1 MSIDVALIGAGVMGE
16 AILASL
22 TQAVG
27 ADRVRVSD
35 ARAAAGEQVA
45 ARHQVRWCA
54 ETADAVAGAAV
65 VIIAVK
71 PQDVAGVLGAARPAM
86 DTAAVVVSVAAGIP
100 TSFVEQ
106 HLDPGTA
113 AVRVMPNTPATIGA
127 GVSVLSPGTHATTED
142 LDLVSTLLAGT
153 GHTARV
159 PEQHQDVVTAI
170 SGSGPA
176 YVFYLIEALAEAGV
190 LGGLSR
196 EVALDLARRTV
207 AGAGAMAA
215 QSQEHPAVLR
225 ERVSSP
231 GGTTMAALAELDDR
245 AVRAA
250 VVAAARRAWE
260 RAAEL
265 GQDLPSD

>member
-1 MSIDVALIGAGVMGE
+1 MSTSEVALIGTGVMGE

-22 TQAVG
+22 VQAVG
-27 ADRVRVSD
+27 AEAVRVND
-35 ARAAAGEQVA
+35 ARADVGRATA
-45 ARHQVRWCA
+45 ARHEVRWRDSPGEA
-54 ETADAVAGAAV
+54 ADGAGV

-71 PQDVAGVLGAARPAM
+71 PHDVPGVLAGVAPVLAA
-86 DTAAVVVSVAAGIP
+86 DAVVASVAAGVA
-100 TSFVEQ
+100 TATLER
-106 HLDPGTA
+106 HLPDGVAT
-113 AVRVMPNTPATIGA
+113 VRVMPNTPAVIGA
-127 GVSVLSPGTHATTED
+127 GVSVLSAGTHAGSD
-142 LDLVSTLLAGT
+142 QLDRVSELLAGT
-153 GHTARV
+153 GYVTRV
-159 PEQHQDVVTAI
+159 PEKQQDVVTAI

-196 EVALDLARRTV
+196 DTALDLATRTV

-215 QSQEHPAVLR
+215 ASDDHPAILR

-250 VVAAARRAWE
+250 VVAAAQRAWE
-260 RAAEL
+260 RAGEL
-265 GQDLPSD
+265 GRD